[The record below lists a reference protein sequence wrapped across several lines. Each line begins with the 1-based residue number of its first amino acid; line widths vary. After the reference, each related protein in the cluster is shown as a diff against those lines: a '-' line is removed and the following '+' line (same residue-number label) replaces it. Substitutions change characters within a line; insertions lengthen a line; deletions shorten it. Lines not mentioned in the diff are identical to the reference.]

1 MRETTKKAMADSI
14 RDFHLPRFD
23 ELPEVGYYLEQ
34 TVIYINQCITP
45 LGCAPITSSMISN
58 YVKQN
63 VISAPVKKQYNK
75 EQIAYLIV
83 TAIMKNVLSIEHI
96 SKLFCMQEGVYTVQ
110 VAYDYFCSELENM
123 LFFIFGV
130 NDTVEEIGVTNTDLK
145 TMLRGVIISVS
156 HMIHLDMCFSAIES
170 ESDE

>member
-14 RDFHLPRFD
+14 RGFHLPRYH
-23 ELPEVGYYLEQ
+23 ELPDVGYYLEQ
-34 TVIYINQCITP
+34 TVIYINQCIAP

-63 VISAPVKKQYNK
+63 VISPPVKKQYNK

-83 TAIMKNVLSIEHI
+83 TAIMKNVLSMEHI
-96 SKLFCMQEGVYTVQ
+96 SKLFCMQKGVYTVQ

-123 LFFIFGV
+123 LFFIYGV
-130 NDTVEEIGVTNTDLK
+130 SDTVEEIGVTNTDLK

-156 HMIHLDMCFSAIES
+156 HMIHLDMCFRAVEA
-170 ESDE
+170 EEHL